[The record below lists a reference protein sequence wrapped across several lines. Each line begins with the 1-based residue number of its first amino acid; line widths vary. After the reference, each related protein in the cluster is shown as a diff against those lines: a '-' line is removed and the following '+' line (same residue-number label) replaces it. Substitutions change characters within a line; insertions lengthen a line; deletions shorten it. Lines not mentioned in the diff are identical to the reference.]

1 MDVFKTHGAFSWN
14 ELLTADPERAATF
27 YGELFGWSFD
37 RQEYDGV
44 GTYRVAK
51 TPDGTAVGGIMA
63 FPPDTPKQ
71 VPPHW
76 AGYVTVDSV
85 DDTIAKAL
93 ELGGSVLVPAM
104 DVPGVG
110 RMAVLRDPTGAAINV
125 IRYEAM

>member
-14 ELLTADPERAATF
+14 ELLTADPERAAAF
-27 YGELFGWSFD
+27 YTGLFGWAVETHEMS
-37 RQEYDGV
+37 V
-44 GTYRVAK
+44 GPYRVVK
-51 TPDGTAVGGIMA
+51 TADGTAVGGIMA
-63 FPPDTPKQ
+63 FPPDTPKE

-93 ELGGSVLVPAM
+93 DLGGSVLVPAM

>member
-14 ELLTADPERAATF
+14 ELLTADPERAAAF
-27 YGELFGWSFD
+27 YTELFGWNFEK
-37 RQEYDGV
+37 QEYSV
-44 GTYRVAK
+44 GTYHVAK
-51 TPDGTAVGGIMA
+51 TADGTAVGGMMA
-63 FPPDTPKQ
+63 FPPGTPAE

-85 DDTIAKAL
+85 DDAAERATA
-93 ELGGSVLVPAM
+93 LGGSVLVPPM

-125 IRYEAM
+125 IHYEPM